1 MSWTN
6 VQGPKDK
13 GTATRRASL
22 WKMDRTYLNTDRA
35 CQELRRGG
43 MVMLRLANGAACIR
57 QAAELTGDGHREHL
71 QRIAGSGALLVLTS
85 SRLEALGHALPSE
98 FCGASLPVHNLDHI
112 GIGHLAIQSATA
124 QVARQS
130 SRL

>member
-1 MSWTN
+1 
-6 VQGPKDK
+6 
-13 GTATRRASL
+13 
-22 WKMDRTYLNTDRA
+22 MDRTYLNTDRA

-43 MVMLRLANGAACIR
+43 MVMLRLANGAACIL

-98 FCGASLPVHNLDHI
+98 FCGASLPAHNLNHT
-112 GIGHLAIQSATA
+112 GIGHLTIDPPVSGL
-124 QVARQS
+124 S
-130 SRL
+130 LIHI